1 MARKTGIPRIHNP
14 PSGDGHRVY
23 QDPSMSHDEATT
35 LLTSGVDTNVT
46 AALISIGLNEAD
58 NTWAQNTC
66 IKYLASETESVTA
79 SAITALGHLARRHG
93 ELDKETVLATLDK
106 VKNKFPSLEGIIA
119 DTLDDI
125 DAFA

>member
-1 MARKTGIPRIHNP
+1 M
-14 PSGDGHRVY
+14 SLLY
-23 QDPSMSHDEATT
+23 QDPSMSHDEAAT
-35 LLTSGVDTNVT
+35 LLASGVDTNIT

-58 NTWAQNTC
+58 STWAQNTC
-66 IKYLASETESVTA
+66 LKYLASETESVAA

-93 ELDKETVLATLDK
+93 ELDKKRVLAKLEK

-125 DAFA
+125 DAFT